1 MCKIIHLTNE
11 KPRSEP
17 EFGDVEAE
25 GEPGGVVGV
34 RVEDVLVPGL
44 QELGQVEEE
53 GAEEGGQQVGEDPHP
68 GAVGHLQRAVQ
79 QRPAVSCLYH
89 RYTIKYA

>member
-1 MCKIIHLTNE
+1 M

-25 GEPGGVVGV
+25 SEPGEVVGV
-34 RVEDVLVPGL
+34 RVQDVLVPRL

-53 GAEEGGQQVGEDPHP
+53 RAEEGREEVGEDPHP

-79 QRPAVSCLYH
+79 QRPAVSCLQC
-89 RYTIKYA
+89 RYSTKYAGR

>member
-1 MCKIIHLTNE
+1 M

-25 GEPGGVVGV
+25 GESGEVVGV
-34 RVEDVLVPGL
+34 RVQDVLVPGL

-53 GAEEGGQQVGEDPHP
+53 RAEEGWEEIGEDPHP

-79 QRPAVSCLYH
+79 QRPAVSCL
-89 RYTIKYA
+89 RYRYSTKYAWR

>member
-1 MCKIIHLTNE
+1 M

-25 GEPGGVVGV
+25 GEPGEVVGV
-34 RVEDVLVPGL
+34 GVQDVLVPGL

-53 GAEEGGQQVGEDPHP
+53 GAEEGWEEVSEDPHP

-79 QRPAVSCLYH
+79 QRPAVSGLQC
-89 RYTIKYA
+89 RYSTKYAGR

>member
-1 MCKIIHLTNE
+1 M

-25 GEPGGVVGV
+25 GEPGEVVGV
-34 RVEDVLVPGL
+34 RVQDVLVPRL

-53 GAEEGGQQVGEDPHP
+53 RAEEGREKVGEDPHP

-79 QRPAVSCLYH
+79 QRPAVSCLQY
-89 RYTIKYA
+89 RYDTKYAWR

>member
-1 MCKIIHLTNE
+1 M

-25 GEPGGVVGV
+25 SEPGEVVGV
-34 RVEDVLVPGL
+34 RVQDVLVPRL

-53 GAEEGGQQVGEDPHP
+53 GAEEGWEEVGEDPHP

-79 QRPAVSCLYH
+79 QRPAVSSLQC
-89 RYTIKYA
+89 RYSTKYAWR

>member
-1 MCKIIHLTNE
+1 MN
-11 KPRSEP
+11 PWSEP

-25 GEPGGVVGV
+25 GESGEVVGV
-34 RVEDVLVPGL
+34 RVQNVLVPRL

-53 GAEEGGQQVGEDPHP
+53 GAEEGWEEIGEDPHP

-79 QRPAVSCLYH
+79 QRPAVSCLQY
-89 RYTIKYA
+89 RYSTKYAWR

>member
-1 MCKIIHLTNE
+1 M
-11 KPRSEP
+11 
-17 EFGDVEAE
+17 
-25 GEPGGVVGV
+25 
-34 RVEDVLVPGL
+34 PGL

-89 RYTIKYA
+89 RYSIKYA